1 MMFFGERGQEMGS
14 RPGHNRCNMLGLMLC
29 LLAGVT
35 WAGCAPTVKKAEE
48 WLTPSV
54 KSEKE
59 MGREF
64 AQEAAKKLSL
74 VEDPDILEY
83 VAHIGAPIVE
93 AAQPMT
99 YRFRFHVVKSPTLNA
114 FAVPGGHI
122 YLYSG
127 LLLKARHPGE
137 IAGIIAHELAH
148 VKHRHTAQM
157 IGKGTLVNLATLAA
171 ILISRGEP
179 AVTAGAAGAGMAM
192 QLSFTRE
199 FEQEADR
206 YGLFY
211 LYQAGYDPNGLLD
224 FFEMMMREQRF
235 SISRIP
241 PYLLTHP
248 LSTERMA
255 QIESLVQIHRLQVTQ
270 PRELADFHRFQA
282 LLQAEVAGATQ
293 VIPLFQQRV
302 EENQVDAKAWHQLG
316 LVYLRYGW
324 VKESLQ
330 ALSRSLELDPTLA
343 SAWADLAML
352 QARMGRWEEAQALF
366 QKALELRPEHGP
378 FLAKMGEAL
387 VQKGSPSEALQFL
400 DRALAADP
408 LLIRAHEMRARA
420 KKDLG
425 DDGGFHED
433 MASFHEKMD
442 RTVEALKHFRLA
454 MKAYGEKSPKGE
466 EMQRRIEQLK
476 AS

>member
-1 MMFFGERGQEMGS
+1 M
-14 RPGHNRCNMLGLMLC
+14 
-29 LLAGVT
+29 
-35 WAGCAPTVKKAEE
+35 KKAEE

-83 VAHIGAPIVE
+83 IAHVGAPIVE

-137 IAGIIAHELAH
+137 IAGVIAHELAH

-179 AVTAGAAGAGMAM
+179 AVTAGAAGAGLAM

-206 YGLFY
+206 YGL
-211 LYQAGYDPNGLLD
+211 LYMHQAGYDPRGILD

-235 SISRIP
+235 SMSRVP

-255 QIESLVQIHRLQVTQ
+255 QIESLIQIHRLEVAQ
-270 PRELADFHRFQA
+270 PRQMEDFHRFQA
-282 LLQAEVAGATQ
+282 LLQAEVEGPTQ
-293 VIPLFQQRV
+293 VIPLFRQRA
-302 EENQVDAKAWHQLG
+302 EEAAGEARAWHQLG

-324 VKESLQ
+324 ARESLG
-330 ALSRSLELDPTLA
+330 ALTRCLELDPNLA

-352 QARMGRWEEAQALF
+352 QARMGHWEQAQGMF
-366 QKALELRPEHGP
+366 QKALELRPEHGA
-378 FLAKMGEAL
+378 FLAMMGEAVL
-387 VQKGSPSEALQFL
+387 QKGSQKEALELL
-400 DRALAADP
+400 DRALSADP
-408 LLIRAHEMRARA
+408 LLIRAQEMRARA
-420 KKDLG
+420 RKDLG
-425 DDGGFHED
+425 DEGGFHED
-433 MASFHEKMD
+433 MAGFHEKMD
-442 RTVEALKHFRLA
+442 RSVEALKHFRLA
-454 MKAYGEKSPKGE
+454 IKAYGEKSPKAE
-466 EMQRRIEQLK
+466 EVQRRIEQLK

>member
-1 MMFFGERGQEMGS
+1 MGG
-14 RPGHNRCNMLGLMLC
+14 RPIGKRRLLVIFTAL
-29 LLAGVT
+29 LLAQP
-35 WAGCAPTVKKAEE
+35 ALNGCAPTVKRAEE

-93 AAQPMT
+93 AAQPMS
-99 YRFRFHVVKSPTLNA
+99 YKFRFHVVKSPTLNA

-127 LLLKARHPGE
+127 LLLKARHEGE
-137 IAGIIAHELAH
+137 IAGVIAHELSH

-157 IGKGTLVNLATLAA
+157 IGKGTLVSLTSLAAA
-171 ILISRGEP
+171 ILGAAATGGEGGQ
-179 AVTAGAAGAGMAM
+179 AVMAGALGAGQAAM
-192 QLSFTRE
+192 LAFTRE
-199 FEQEADR
+199 FEEEADR

-211 LYQAGYDPNGLLD
+211 MHQAGYDPRGLLD
-224 FFEMMMREQRF
+224 FFDMMMREQRF

-248 LSTERMA
+248 LSTDRMG
-255 QIESLVQIHRLQVTQ
+255 QIESLIQLHRLEVSQ
-270 PRELADFHRFQA
+270 PREIADFHRFQA
-282 LLQAEVAGATQ
+282 LLQAEVGGATQ
-293 VIPLFQQRV
+293 VVPLFKQRV
-302 EENQVDAKAWHQLG
+302 EQAPGDAKSWHQLG
-316 LVYLRYGW
+316 LIYLRYGW
-324 VKESLQ
+324 VQEALG
-330 ALSRSLELDPTLA
+330 ALSKSLELDPRLA
-343 SAWADLAML
+343 SAWADMALL
-352 QARMGRWEEAQALF
+352 QARMGRWEQAQAMF
-366 QKALELRPEHGP
+366 HRALEIRPEHGP
-378 FLAKMGEAL
+378 FLAMMGEAL
-387 VQKGSPSEALQFL
+387 IQKGSPKEALEFL

-408 LLIRAHEMRARA
+408 LLIRAQEMRARA

-425 DDGGFHED
+425 DEGGFHED
-433 MASFHEKMD
+433 MAGFHEKMD
-442 RTVEALKHFRLA
+442 RTLEALKHFRLA
-454 MKAYGEKSPKGE
+454 IKAYGEKSPKGE
-466 EMQRRIEQLK
+466 EIQRRIEQLK

>member
-1 MMFFGERGQEMGS
+1 MKA
-14 RPGHNRCNMLGLMLC
+14 RPIETKLFLAPLAA
-29 LLAGVT
+29 LLLVQLALN
-35 WAGCAPTVKKAEE
+35 GCAPTVKKAEE

-74 VEDPDILEY
+74 VDDPDILEY
-83 VAHIGAPIVE
+83 IAHIGAPIVE

-127 LLLKARHPGE
+127 LLLKASHPGE
-137 IAGIIAHELAH
+137 IAGVMAHELAH

-171 ILISRGEP
+171 IIISRGEP
-179 AVTAGAAGAGMAM
+179 AVTAGAAGAGLAM

-211 LYQAGYDPNGLLD
+211 MYQAGYDPRGLLD
-224 FFEMMMREQRF
+224 FFDMMMREQRF

-248 LSTERMA
+248 LSTDRMG
-255 QIESLVQIHRLQVTQ
+255 QIENLIQLHRLEVAQ

-282 LLQAEVAGATQ
+282 LLQAEVGGATQ
-293 VIPLFQQRV
+293 VVPIFKQRV
-302 EENQVDAKAWHQLG
+302 EEAPGDAKAWHQLG
-316 LVYLRYGW
+316 LIYLRYGW
-324 VKESLQ
+324 VQEALG
-330 ALSRSLELDPTLA
+330 ALSRSLELDPRLA
-343 SAWADLAML
+343 SAWADMALL
-352 QARMGRWEEAQALF
+352 QARMGRWEEAQAMF
-366 QKALELRPEHGP
+366 QKALEIRPEHGP
-378 FLAKMGEAL
+378 FLAMMGEAL
-387 VQKGSPSEALQFL
+387 IQRGSPKEALEFL

-408 LLIRAHEMRARA
+408 LLIRAQEMRARA

-425 DDGGFHED
+425 DEGGFHED
-433 MASFHEKMD
+433 MAGFHEKMD
-442 RTVEALKHFRLA
+442 RTLEALKHYRLA
-454 MKAYGEKSPKGE
+454 IKAYGEKSPKGE
-466 EMQRRIEQLK
+466 EMQRRIEHLK
-476 AS
+476 SS

>member
-1 MMFFGERGQEMGS
+1 MRAKPKD
-14 RPGHNRCNMLGLMLC
+14 PGLVLLQC
-29 LLAGVT
+29 LFLLFVGMIYG
-35 WAGCAPTVKKAEE
+35 GCAPTVKKAEE

-83 VAHIGAPIVE
+83 IAHVGAPIVE

-137 IAGIIAHELAH
+137 IAGVIAHELAH

-179 AVTAGAAGAGMAM
+179 AVTAGAAGAGLAM

-206 YGLFY
+206 YGL
-211 LYQAGYDPNGLLD
+211 LYMHQAGYDPRGILD

-235 SISRIP
+235 SMSRVP

-255 QIESLVQIHRLQVTQ
+255 QIESLIQIHRLEVAQ
-270 PRELADFHRFQA
+270 PRQMEDFHRFQA
-282 LLQAEVAGATQ
+282 LLQAEVEGPTQ
-293 VIPLFQQRV
+293 VIPLFRQHA
-302 EENQVDAKAWHQLG
+302 EEAPGEARAWHQLG

-324 VKESLQ
+324 ARESLG
-330 ALSRSLELDPTLA
+330 ALTRCLELDPNLA

-352 QARMGRWEEAQALF
+352 QARMGHWEQAQGMF
-366 QKALELRPEHGP
+366 QKALELRPEHGA
-378 FLAKMGEAL
+378 FLAMMGEAML
-387 VQKGSPSEALQFL
+387 QKGSQKEALELL
-400 DRALAADP
+400 DRALSADP
-408 LLIRAHEMRARA
+408 LLIRAQEMRARA
-420 KKDLG
+420 RKDLG
-425 DDGGFHED
+425 DEGGFHED
-433 MASFHEKMD
+433 MAGFHEKMD
-442 RTVEALKHFRLA
+442 RSVEALKHFRLA
-454 MKAYGEKSPKGE
+454 IKAYGEKSPKAE
-466 EMQRRIEQLK
+466 EVQRRIEQLK

>member
-1 MMFFGERGQEMGS
+1 MQS
-14 RPGHNRCNMLGLMLC
+14 RSKRARVFLVGFKA
-29 LLAGVT
+29 LLFVHLISS
-35 WAGCAPTVKKAEE
+35 GCAPTVKKAEE

-99 YRFRFHVVKSPTLNA
+99 YKFRFHVVKSPTLNA

-127 LLLKARHPGE
+127 LLLKASRPAE
-137 IAGIIAHELAH
+137 IAGVMAHELAH

-171 ILISRGEP
+171 IIISRGEP
-179 AVTAGAAGAGMAM
+179 AVTAGAAGAGLAM

-206 YGLFY
+206 YGLLY
-211 LYQAGYDPNGLLD
+211 MYQAGYDPRGLLD
-224 FFEMMMREQRF
+224 FFDMMMREQRF

-248 LSTERMA
+248 LSTDRMG
-255 QIESLVQIHRLQVTQ
+255 QIENLIQLHRLEVAQ
-270 PRELADFHRFQA
+270 PREPADFHRFQA
-282 LLQAEVAGATQ
+282 LLQAEVGGATQ
-293 VIPLFQQRV
+293 VVPLFKQKV
-302 EENQVDAKAWHQLG
+302 EQAPGDAVAWHQLG

-324 VKESLQ
+324 VQESLN
-330 ALSRSLELDPTLA
+330 ALSRSLEVDPGLA
-343 SAWADLAML
+343 SAWADLALL
-352 QARMGRWEEAQALF
+352 QARMGRWEQAEAMF
-366 QKALELRPEHGP
+366 QKALEMRPEHGP
-378 FLAKMGEAL
+378 FLAMMGEAL
-387 VQKGSPSEALQFL
+387 IQKGRPKEALELL

-408 LLIRAHEMRARA
+408 LLIRAQEMRARA
-420 KKDLG
+420 RKDLG
-425 DDGGFHED
+425 DEGGFQED
-433 MASFHEKMD
+433 MAGFHEKMD
-442 RTVEALKHFRLA
+442 RTLEALKHFRLA
-454 MKAYGEKSPKGE
+454 IKAYGEKTPKGE